1 MQRKFL
7 MLVLF
12 VIISSGISSY
22 SQSDYTLNLNGLN
35 TSSKQLDMVYVQGG
49 TYKRGC
55 SDGDSEC
62 QTQEKPAHSVTL
74 DDYYIGKYEIT
85 NAQWQTVMGD
95 STVKDNK
102 PKTNITW
109 YDAITF
115 TCKLSEQT
123 GKKYRLATDA
133 EFEFAARGG
142 IESKG
147 YLYSGS
153 NNADDVAWHSG
164 NAKQTC
170 YGDFC
175 FTSTQDVG
183 SKMANELGI
192 YDMSGNVY
200 EWMYDSYGTFSEGD
214 LTNPTGPATLH
225 TQKVRRGGSYD
236 QPASESRVSARK
248 IRSIEGKDGSIGT
261 RLAISVSDSR
271 PDGML
276 DPCDIHK
283 PAATGGKPGFHDE
296 RLINAEGEAWIN
308 ELMENYIN
316 VLIVKENTAI
326 YASVYN
332 NSYVTESAKGQ
343 WYTLSSFSLNIVP
356 TSGAEEKYIYY
367 LVDHD
372 NMSMMPEGGMPGRYQ
387 RRLISE
393 VTASSKVNVPSITNP
408 KTPEDLAPAGYSTDM
423 KNPPTN
429 GRDSRLIEGS
439 DNAWLQDNVA
449 LGAGGTHRYRFDF
462 DNENYTRFFVYDP
475 PSFTS
480 LAKGTWY
487 TVDNNFLRIFD
498 DNGYVYDYLY
508 TVTEDGKT
516 YYHISYQSYETGDF
530 RMFEKVP
537 ISEVPSWVEP
547 SSSANTFYQGASNYV
562 PPSEDNNVSGI
573 DVIPISA
580 GFPSFFNLHSA
591 PVYYNLKGKPL
602 GNRKPSEVGVYI
614 VRSEKTGKTWKI
626 VVK

>member
-1 MQRKFL
+1 MRTGFL
-7 MLVLF
+7 GLVLF
-12 VIISSGISSY
+12 FIIGSAVLSY
-22 SQSDYTLNLNGLN
+22 SQSDYTVNLSGLG
-35 TSSKQLDMVYVQGG
+35 SSLKPLDMIYVQGG

-62 QTQEKPAHSVTL
+62 EIQEKPTHNVTL
-74 DDYYIGKYEIT
+74 SDYYIGKYEIT
-85 NAQWQTVMGD
+85 NAQWQAVMGD
-95 STVKDNK
+95 STAKDNK
-102 PKTNITW
+102 PKTSITW
-109 YDAITF
+109 YDAIAF

-133 EFEFAARGG
+133 EFEYAARGG
-142 IESKG
+142 SKSKG

-153 NNADDVAWHSG
+153 NNADDVAWYSG
-164 NAKQTC
+164 NTKQTC

-175 FTSTQDVG
+175 FTSPQDVG
-183 SKMANELGI
+183 EKTANELGT

-214 LTNPTGPATLH
+214 LINPTGPATLH

-261 RLAISVSDSR
+261 RLAISVADSR
-271 PDGML
+271 PDGMV
-276 DPCDIHK
+276 DPCEIHK
-283 PAATGGKPGFHDE
+283 PVITGGKPGFYDE
-296 RLINAEGEAWIN
+296 RLINAEGEAWVN

-316 VLIVKENTAI
+316 VLIVKENAAI

-343 WYTLSSFSLNIVP
+343 WYTLSSYSLNIVP
-356 TSGAEEKYIYY
+356 TSGAEKKYIYY
-367 LVDHD
+367 LVDND
-372 NMSMMPEGGMPGRYQ
+372 NMSLMPEGGMPGRYQ
-387 RRLISE
+387 RKLISE
-393 VTASSKVNVPSITNP
+393 VAGASKVNVPSITNP
-408 KTPEDLAPAGYSTDM
+408 KTPEELAPAGYSTDM
-423 KNPPTN
+423 NNPPTN
-429 GRDSRLIEGS
+429 GRDPRLIEGADS
-439 DNAWLQDNVA
+439 AWLQDNVA

-462 DNENYTRFFVYDP
+462 DNENSTRFFVYDP

-516 YYHISYQSYETGDF
+516 YYHISYQSYEPGDF
-530 RMFEKVP
+530 RMFQKVSA
-537 ISEVPSWVEP
+537 SEVPSWVEP
-547 SSSANTFYQGASNYV
+547 SSSAVTYYQGASTYIA
-562 PPSEDNNVSGI
+562 PSEENTAIKTKTIQAYSPAADKLIS
-573 DVIPISA
+573 PI
-580 GFPSFFNLHSA
+580 
-591 PVYYNLKGKPL
+591 YYNLKGKAL
-602 GNRKPSEVGVYI
+602 GSTKPGKAGIYI
-614 VRSEKTGKTWKI
+614 LRSAKTGSFQMI
-626 VVK
+626 MVK